1 MSRLIAVL
9 GFALAVTLSLMVIS
23 PASFEAE
30 AAKKP
35 KNKQCMGTSL
45 AGAQT
50 KFKCKADEKCCY
62 DAVTNTGTCVAAS
75 GICL

>member
-9 GFALAVTLSLMVIS
+9 GFTLAVTLSLVFMS

-35 KNKQCMGTSL
+35 KNKQCVGTAL
-45 AGAQT
+45 DGKQT
-50 KFKCKADEKCCY
+50 KFKCKADEKCCF
-62 DAVTNTGTCVAAS
+62 DVITSTGTCVAAS